1 MRELLPPSTTAYTEH
16 EARVINM
23 ALALLER
30 RVRKREAMTSPED
43 VKAYLRLKLEHL
55 EREAFVAMFLN
66 NQNRLIACEFLFA
79 GTINSVEVHP
89 GEVAR
94 QAIRLNAAAVI
105 FAHNHP
111 SGNAEPSNADRQ
123 ITEKLVNALSLIEIR
138 VLDHVVVGHGEMV
151 SFAERGWL

>member
-1 MRELLPPSTTAYTEH
+1 
-16 EARVINM
+16 M

-79 GTINSVEVHP
+79 RTINSVEVHP

-111 SGNAEPSNADRQ
+111 SGNAEPSNADRK

-138 VLDHVVVGHGEMV
+138 VLDHVVVGHGEIV

>member
-1 MRELLPPSTTAYTEH
+1 MSELSPSYTAVYTDR

-23 ALALLER
+23 SLLILER

-43 VKAYLRLKLEHL
+43 VKAYLRLKLEHM
-55 EREAFVAMFLN
+55 EREVFVAMFLN
-66 NQNRLIACEFLFA
+66 NQNRLISCEFLFA

-94 QAIRLNAAAVI
+94 QAIQLNAAAVI

-123 ITEKLVNALSLIEIR
+123 ITEKLVKALSLIEIR

>member
-1 MRELLPPSTTAYTEH
+1 MNPPPHASVYTER

-30 RVRKREAMTSPED
+30 KVRKREAMTSPED
-43 VKAYLRLKLEHL
+43 VKAYLRFKLEHI
-55 EREAFVAMFLN
+55 EREVFVAMFLN

-89 GEVAR
+89 HEVVRRAVL
-94 QAIRLNAAAVI
+94 LNAAAVI

-123 ITEKLVNALSLIEIR
+123 ITEKLTNALSLIEVR
-138 VLDHVVVGHGEMV
+138 VLDHIIVGHGEIV